1 MKNLERL
8 RPLLESFVKN
18 GPAGCA
24 LMVTHKGEMV
34 YEDYVGLA
42 DRKSARP
49 IGPNTIYRLASMTK
63 VVASVAG
70 LILYERGAF
79 LLNDPLSDY
88 LPAFADAK
96 VFRTDAKGH
105 VRATPAKSPILMKHL
120 FTMASGFVGAGNNSA
135 HGRAMAEVTEKLA
148 AEKGGPRHYTIQEYM
163 AAIADVPLAFD
174 PGTHWEYGMGL
185 DILSA
190 VIEVISGKTF
200 GQFLKD
206 EIFDPLGMK
215 STFFVLPEDRRDDL
229 CTLYHRQ
236 EDGTLVLSDRPNF
249 FADPESRYESASGG
263 LLSTL
268 GDYSRFAACLAAG
281 GELDGVRILGRKT
294 IELMSTNHLNET
306 QLADFDWPY
315 QAGYGYGLGV
325 RTMMD
330 RPAGGS
336 NGSLKEFGWCGFMGT
351 WVLIDP
357 AEELTAV
364 YMQQMIPNFEAFHQP
379 RLRAVI
385 YGCLE

>member
-1 MKNLERL
+1 MKNLQRL
-8 RPLLESFVKN
+8 HPLLESFVRK

-24 LMVTHKGEMV
+24 LQVVHQGTTV

-42 DRKSARP
+42 SREEQRP
-49 IGPNTIYRLASMTK
+49 IAPDTIYRLYSMTK
-63 VVASVAG
+63 VVAAVAG

-79 LLNDPLSDY
+79 LLNDTVSDY
-88 LPAFADAK
+88 LPAFANPQ
-96 VFRTDAKGH
+96 VFRTQPRGG
-105 VRATPAKSPILMKHL
+105 VIVTPAAEPMRMKHL
-120 FTMASGFVGAGNNSA
+120 FTMASGITGAGGSSA
-135 HGRAMAEVTEKLA
+135 HARAMAEATDALA
-148 AEKGGPRHYTIQEYM
+148 KEKGGPRRYTIQEYM
-163 AAIADVPLAFD
+163 QAIAQVPLAFD
-174 PGTHWEYGMGL
+174 PGSHWEYGISL

-200 GQFLKD
+200 GQFLQE
-206 EIFDPLGMK
+206 EIFQPLGMED
-215 STFFVLPEDRRDDL
+215 TFFALPEEKAGRL

-236 EDGTLVLSDRPNF
+236 DDGTLVLPGQRMEF
-249 FADPESRYESASGG
+249 FGPEVRYESASGG

-294 IELMSTNHLNET
+294 IELMSTNHLSPT
-306 QLADFDWPY
+306 QLQDFDWPY

-330 RPAGGS
+330 RPAGGC
-336 NGSLKEFGWCGFMGT
+336 NGSLKEFGWCGYAGT

-357 AEELTAV
+357 SESLSAV
-364 YMQQMIPNFEAFHQP
+364 YMQQMIPNFEAYHQP
-379 RLRAVI
+379 RLRAVL
-385 YGCLE
+385 YGCL